1 MIGPEHESP
10 RPATGEGFAD
20 IVSFAFGDPESA
32 LFGIARVGL
41 SPAPPATGSALALMF
56 SGRDPV
62 AARVRSGIEL
72 AEPDWKSIE
81 LAGVTARTIE
91 PLASW
96 QVAFAGDGAGFELQ
110 FSALSEPLAFG
121 VGDADG
127 GPASGPGSGMEGYEQ
142 LCRVEGHATVGDER
156 LEINCLGQRGHSWGA
171 SDWRALERVSTVAA
185 WLEDDRAVALKA
197 FRPEGKKGHD
207 ADVVRAFLVEEGSE
221 GAGRIVTDVAE
232 PRLSTTYD
240 AEGHQRRAGLE
251 LWLDEESELPRRAAG
266 EALCGT
272 SLEVGALQLDCAFF
286 AWTMEGRAGVGPYEV
301 LRRR

>member
-10 RPATGEGFAD
+10 RTSAGEGFAD
-20 IVSFAFGDPESA
+20 IVSFAFGDPESEV
-32 LFGIARVGL
+32 FGIARIGL
-41 SPAPPATGSALALMF
+41 SPKPPASASALVLLF

-62 AARVRSGIEL
+62 AARVRSGIEVS
-72 AEPDWKSIE
+72 EPDWKSIE
-81 LAGVTARTIE
+81 VAGVSARTLE
-91 PLASW
+91 PLARW
-96 QVAFAGDGAGFELQ
+96 QVAFAGDGAGFELE

-121 VGDADG
+121 VSENG
-127 GPASGPGSGMEGYEQ
+127 GGPGSGMEGYEQ
-142 LCRVEGHATVGDER
+142 LCRVEGHATLGDER
-156 LEINCLGQRGHSWGA
+156 LEINCLGQRGHSWG
-171 SDWRALERVSTVAA
+171 STDWRALERVSTIAA
-185 WLEDDRAVALKA
+185 WLDDDRAIAVES
-197 FRPEGKKGHD
+197 FRPQGKKGHD
-207 ADVVRAFLVEEGSE
+207 ADVVQAFLFEEDVEGEGRT
-221 GAGRIVTDVAE
+221 ATAVAE